1 MKKLG
6 FAKKKMTAAS
16 AKKPAKGTSAKAYAK
31 PPKGSKLEDRLRD
44 KEM

>member
-16 AKKPAKGTSAKAYAK
+16 AKKPAKGTSAKAYSK
-31 PPKGSKLEDRLRD
+31 PPKSKLEDRLRD